1 MEGLTIDN
9 NNNDNIP
16 KALRKSIET
25 SEKLQEKFSPI
36 LEQEKKMQQLVEGV
50 NIPKFEVSTQAL
62 DAMRNI
68 TDNSAMRIAQ
78 DNMNVMKSRALQ
90 MSPKINAAIASANNN
105 AFKSIGKLAIK
116 SSLHN
121 YQFDIPA
128 IKILDDLGK
137 NATANLISG
146 LNTLVNNSAM
156 REIQSITSRLG
167 KWLQTID
174 FSPLTS
180 ILENIRA
187 AGFDHDYREVN
198 DVFLKAMFDAK
209 WFPYAGWIAS
219 FRIVHEMLEILNSS
233 RASKNRI
240 KRIDRLIFSYYDK
253 DEIDNFKRRWRKMGL
268 PSYMIRI
275 LVQAVQAYHRREYAL
290 TVSALSTLWEGII
303 QEKVNDNS
311 YRVSR
316 KTRENLTKLIEE
328 NEFDKIFASFCEEFI
343 FYDCRKVE
351 EVKPDSSGINVMI
364 INTQAFASSLKED
377 GRSKEARIIY
387 SKRDEF
393 GSRRPIDVIKANRPI
408 IILDEPQKMGGEVT
422 QKALRNFNP
431 LFSLNYSATHAKH
444 HNLIYVLDAL
454 DAFNKKLVKKIE
466 VKGFEVKN
474 FRGTDSYLYLEQ
486 IVLSSK
492 KPPMAKIELEIGYNK
507 SINRESRILGV
518 GEDLYYV
525 SQEMEQYKGYTISE
539 IDPLRGTV
547 TFTNGEV
554 ISTGDIVGD
563 ISEKDMRRIQ
573 IRETILSHFEKE
585 EKLFDKGIK
594 CLSLFFIDEVAK
606 YRQYDENGDEV
617 LGEYGKMFEQEYI
630 NVLNEYVT
638 LLDTPYQ
645 RYLKSTC
652 SDVEEVHKGYF
663 SIDKKGHAIDSKVKR
678 GSEFSDDISAYDLIL
693 KNKERLLSFD
703 EPTRFIF
710 SHSALREGWD
720 NPNVFQICTLKHSDS
735 NTAKRQEVGRGLRL
749 CVNQNGNRMDVE
761 SCGETVHD
769 INVLT
774 VIASESYK
782 TFVTDLQSDIK
793 TVLYDRPTV
802 ATSEYFKG
810 KYIKVDD
817 VPTLID
823 DETANAIEFYLIQNG
838 YVDMKRK
845 VTDKYRQEIKS
856 GTVAELPDELK
867 PMAEGIHTLIQSV
880 YDDSILQDMFTDGH
894 ETKVKDNP
902 LNDNFAKKEFQ
913 ALWREINHKYAYTVE
928 FDSDELIK
936 KAIAH
941 IDEKLF
947 VSELQY
953 TTTIGR
959 QKAEMNEYEVER
971 GASFTGEK
979 TRTQTLK
986 HAETSRIKY
995 DLIGKVAE
1003 GTTLTRK
1010 TVSAIL
1016 QGIRADKLY
1025 MFKNNPEEFI
1035 TKVIRL
1041 INEQK
1046 ATMIVE
1052 HISYDT
1058 IEGEYDST
1066 IFTAEKNTQ
1075 SFDKAFL
1082 AKKAIQDYVF
1092 TDGSAEK
1099 SIERKFAEDLDAAAE
1114 VCVYAKLPRT
1124 FQIPTPVGNYSP
1136 DWAIAFYEGT
1146 VKHIFFVAETK
1157 GTMET
1162 LNLRPIEQAKISC
1175 AKKLFNE
1182 MSNSKVVYH
1191 DVDSYQSLLN
1201 IMNDPSLDKKVC
1213 E

>member
-1 MEGLTIDN
+1 M
-9 NNNDNIP
+9 
-16 KALRKSIET
+16 
-25 SEKLQEKFSPI
+25 KFNFKI
-36 LEQEKKMQQLVEGV
+36 QQYQ
-50 NIPKFEVSTQAL
+50 T
-62 DAMRNI
+62 DAVDAVVKVFNGQGFY
-68 TDNSAMRIAQ
+68 D
-78 DNMNVMKSRALQ
+78 
-90 MSPKINAAIASANNN
+90 KISYIR
-105 AFKSIGKLAIK
+105 
-116 SSLHN
+116 
-121 YQFDIPA
+121 
-128 IKILDDLGK
+128 DLGK
-137 NATANLISG
+137 MKSKDMQMTLGFTDEEMQLYDPTNDTGYKNELVELSDEQLLSNIQALQRQNNIKLSNSLVKDMGRCSLDIEMETGTGKTYVYIKTMFELNKKYGWSKFIVVVPSIAIREGVKKSFEITADHF
-146 LNTLVNNSAM
+146 M
-156 REIQSITSRLG
+156 EHYG
-167 KWLQTID
+167 K
-174 FSPLTS
+174 
-180 ILENIRA
+180 
-187 AGFDHDYREVN
+187 
-198 DVFLKAMFDAK
+198 KARF
-209 WFPYAGWIAS
+209 FIY
-219 FRIVHEMLEILNSS
+219 NSS
-233 RASKNRI
+233 N
-240 KRIDRLIFSYYDK
+240 LNQL
-253 DEIDNFKRRWRKMGL
+253 DNF
-268 PSYMIRI
+268 S
-275 LVQAVQAYHRREYAL
+275 
-290 TVSALSTLWEGII
+290 S
-303 QEKVNDNS
+303 
-311 YRVSR
+311 
-316 KTRENLTKLIEE
+316 
-328 NEFDKIFASFCEEFI
+328 
-343 FYDCRKVE
+343 
-351 EVKPDSSGINVMI
+351 SSGINVMI

-422 QKALRNFNP
+422 QKALKNFNP

-518 GEDLYYV
+518 GDDLYYV

-617 LGEYGKMFEQEYI
+617 IGEYGKMFEQEYI

-774 VIASESYK
+774 VVASESYK

-810 KYIKVDD
+810 
-817 VPTLID
+817 
-823 DETANAIEFYLIQNG
+823 N
-838 YVDMKRK
+838 
-845 VTDKYRQEIKS
+845 
-856 GTVAELPDELK
+856 
-867 PMAEGIHTLIQSV
+867 
-880 YDDSILQDMFTDGH
+880 DSIICSR
-894 ETKVKDNP
+894 
-902 LNDNFAKKEFQ
+902 EF
-913 ALWREINHKYAYTVE
+913 
-928 FDSDELIK
+928 
-936 KAIAH
+936 
-941 IDEKLF
+941 
-947 VSELQY
+947 
-953 TTTIGR
+953 
-959 QKAEMNEYEVER
+959 
-971 GASFTGEK
+971 
-979 TRTQTLK
+979 
-986 HAETSRIKY
+986 
-995 DLIGKVAE
+995 
-1003 GTTLTRK
+1003 
-1010 TVSAIL
+1010 
-1016 QGIRADKLY
+1016 
-1025 MFKNNPEEFI
+1025 
-1035 TKVIRL
+1035 
-1041 INEQK
+1041 
-1046 ATMIVE
+1046 
-1052 HISYDT
+1052 
-1058 IEGEYDST
+1058 
-1066 IFTAEKNTQ
+1066 
-1075 SFDKAFL
+1075 
-1082 AKKAIQDYVF
+1082 
-1092 TDGSAEK
+1092 
-1099 SIERKFAEDLDAAAE
+1099 
-1114 VCVYAKLPRT
+1114 
-1124 FQIPTPVGNYSP
+1124 
-1136 DWAIAFYEGT
+1136 
-1146 VKHIFFVAETK
+1146 
-1157 GTMET
+1157 
-1162 LNLRPIEQAKISC
+1162 
-1175 AKKLFNE
+1175 
-1182 MSNSKVVYH
+1182 
-1191 DVDSYQSLLN
+1191 
-1201 IMNDPSLDKKVC
+1201 
-1213 E
+1213 